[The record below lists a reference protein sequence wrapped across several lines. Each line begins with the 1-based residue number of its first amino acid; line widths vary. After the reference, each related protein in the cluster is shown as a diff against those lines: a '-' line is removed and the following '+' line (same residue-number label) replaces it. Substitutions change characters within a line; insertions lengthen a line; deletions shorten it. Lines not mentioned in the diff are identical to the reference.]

1 MTEDMPDP
9 RLQAVLALP
18 PSRRH
23 AWFLQRARE
32 SGEVWGLYAEGW
44 ALALDEQGR
53 DVLPLWPTSE
63 SARLCATHLWEGFE
77 PRLIPLSELV
87 EVLLPQLAEEDMAV
101 GVFFTP
107 QGQGWPVTAGELRAQ
122 LMGGAS
128 A

>member
-1 MTEDMPDP
+1 M
-9 RLQAVLALP
+9 
-18 PSRRH
+18 
-23 AWFLQRARE
+23 
-32 SGEVWGLYAEGW
+32 GK
-44 ALALDEQGR
+44 

-63 SARLCATHLWEGFE
+63 SARLCATRPWAGFE
-77 PRLIPLSELV
+77 PRLIPLPELV
-87 EVLLPQLAEEDMAV
+87 EVLLPQLAEEGIAV